1 MSKLDK
7 VTYVHTLVIGSI
19 HEYKLNGPHGSD
31 CPIGARG
38 GHLCFPGFGGPWTL
52 YFQWS
57 EYEHRSACLGTSV
70 VLSDIAS

>member
-38 GHLCFPGFGGPWTL
+38 GHLCFPGL
-52 YFQWS
+52 
-57 EYEHRSACLGTSV
+57 EAHDL
-70 VLSDIAS
+70 VLSMVRV